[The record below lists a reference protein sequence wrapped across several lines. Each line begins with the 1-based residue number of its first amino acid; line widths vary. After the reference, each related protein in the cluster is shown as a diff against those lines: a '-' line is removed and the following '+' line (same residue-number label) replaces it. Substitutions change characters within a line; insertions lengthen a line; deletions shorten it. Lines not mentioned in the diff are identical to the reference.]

1 MPSDLSG
8 RRGPPWAQS
17 HRHEDVHNPMTCEAN
32 AVVHRNRHIR
42 RFVINLSRAVERL
55 VTRIIII
62 GGGIGG
68 RAALR
73 FLRAAGVS
81 HVTLYEQAPQIADV
95 GAGIQVSPNMVR
107 PLERLGLGDGLA
119 ASGVRLEAGW
129 EMRRW
134 QDGRVLAHQQLGE
147 RCERRYGAPY
157 YAMHRA
163 DLLRLLGAGEPD
175 PGVRLGK
182 RCVGIEQ
189 DDAAVRLTFGDGS
202 AAEADVAIGAD
213 GIHSVVQPA
222 SATPVAP
229 RFSGLAA
236 YRCVVSAERAP
247 ELARRP
253 VATSWLGPGRH
264 LVHYPVSGGRRINVV
279 AAVPA
284 DDWRSESWSA
294 RGSVDDF
301 AACFEGWDGRVTELI
316 AAADEVWLHA
326 LFDREPL
333 ERWVSGRIGLL
344 GDAAHPMLPAMAQ
357 GAAQAVEDAQ
367 TLADCVRAATP
378 RTAGAA
384 LLRYERRR
392 RERATR
398 IQQLSRRRPGDYHLA
413 DGPAQRRRDA
423 HLGERDQLHA
433 YDWIWGG
440 GSTPSATRAPASP
453 EKERLR

>member
-1 MPSDLSG
+1 
-8 RRGPPWAQS
+8 
-17 HRHEDVHNPMTCEAN
+17 MTCEAN
-32 AVVHRNRHIR
+32 VDVHNNHHIR

-55 VTRIIII
+55 MTRIAII

-107 PLERLGLGDGLA
+107 PLERLGLGAGLA

-134 QDGRVLAHQQLGE
+134 QDGRVLARQQLGD
-147 RCERRYGAPY
+147 RCERLFGAPY

-163 DLLRLLGAGEPD
+163 DLLRLLGAGAPD

-189 DDAAVRLTFGDGS
+189 DGAAVRLTFGDGS
-202 AAEADVAIGAD
+202 DAEADVAIGAD

-222 SATPVAP
+222 AATPVAP
-229 RFSGLAA
+229 RFSRLAA
-236 YRCVVSAERAP
+236 YRCIVPAERAP
-247 ELARRP
+247 ELARRA
-253 VATSWLGPGRH
+253 VSTSWLGPGRH

-316 AAADEVWLHA
+316 AAADAVWLHA

-367 TLADCVRAATP
+367 ALADCVRAATP

-392 RERATR
+392 RDRATR

-440 GSTPSATRAPASP
+440 GSTPSTTGAPASP
-453 EKERLR
+453 EKERVR

>member
-1 MPSDLSG
+1 
-8 RRGPPWAQS
+8 
-17 HRHEDVHNPMTCEAN
+17 
-32 AVVHRNRHIR
+32 
-42 RFVINLSRAVERL
+42 
-55 VTRIIII
+55 VTRIAII

-68 RAALR
+68 RAALQ
-73 FLRAAGVS
+73 FLRQANVS
-81 HVTLYEQAPQIADV
+81 HVTLYEQASQLADV
-95 GAGIQVSPNMVR
+95 GAGIQVAPNMVR
-107 PLERLGLGDGLA
+107 PLERLGLGAALA
-119 ASGVRLEAGW
+119 GSGVRLEAGW

-134 QDGRVLAHQQLGE
+134 QDGRVLASQQFGD
-147 RCERRYGAPY
+147 RCEGLYGAPY

-175 PGVRLGK
+175 PAVHLAK
-182 RCVGIEQ
+182 RCIGIEQ
-189 DDAAVRLTFGDGS
+189 DGAAVRLTFGDGS
-202 AAEADVAIGAD
+202 NAEADVAVGAD

-229 RFSGLAA
+229 RFSRLAA
-236 YRCVVSAERAP
+236 YRCIVEADRAP

-264 LVHYPVSGGRRINVV
+264 LVHYPVSGGRKINVV

-301 AACFEGWDGRVTELI
+301 ARCFEGWDSRVAQLI
-316 AAADEVWLHA
+316 SAAGEVWLHA

-367 TLADCVRAATP
+367 TLADCLRTATP
-378 RTAGAA
+378 RTAGSA
-384 LLRYERRR
+384 LLDYQRRR
-392 RERATR
+392 RARATR

-423 HLGERDQLHA
+423 HLGERDQLHE

-440 GSTPSATRAPASP
+440 GPTPSGTRTPLSP
-453 EKERLR
+453 EKERV